1 MCTRSALRSSIVVFG
16 VVTLRPSSSEVRV
29 IEKVSAVVLS
39 VERLMHDRFFLG
51 PRTTVNWLIAPL
63 VTEAVIHVRE
73 YIQKTDLKMYMYVPC
88 L

>member
-51 PRTTVNWLIAPL
+51 PRTTVNWFIAPS

-73 YIQKTDLKMYMYVPC
+73 YKIDLKMYMYAPC

>member
-1 MCTRSALRSSIVVFG
+1 M
-16 VVTLRPSSSEVRV
+16 

-63 VTEAVIHVRE
+63 VMEAVIHVRE
-73 YIQKTDLKMYMYVPC
+73 YIPKNRLENVYVCTMLVTAAWFGVGGYPD
-88 L
+88 